1 MRKIRVP
8 LMLIL
13 FGLLTLAA
21 YAADMTGQWKSQA
34 GDNPS
39 FAFTLKADGAALTGA
54 MQGPDGEDRSI
65 ADGKLD
71 GDNISFTVMSEWQG
85 NPIKL
90 VATGTV
96 KGDGID
102 LNIGTEDGSWGTETT
117 LKRAPQT
124 GK

>member
-1 MRKIRVP
+1 MRKIRVA
-8 LMLIL
+8 LLLIV
-13 FGLLTLAA
+13 FGVLSLAL
-21 YAADMTGQWKSQA
+21 YGADVTGQWKSQQ

-39 FAFTLKADGAALTGA
+39 FAFTLKTDGAALTGA
-54 MQGPDGEDRSI
+54 MQGPDGKDRPI

-71 GDNISFTVMSEWQG
+71 GDKISFTVMSEWQG

-96 KGDGID
+96 KGDAID

-117 LKRAPQT
+117 LKRAAPT